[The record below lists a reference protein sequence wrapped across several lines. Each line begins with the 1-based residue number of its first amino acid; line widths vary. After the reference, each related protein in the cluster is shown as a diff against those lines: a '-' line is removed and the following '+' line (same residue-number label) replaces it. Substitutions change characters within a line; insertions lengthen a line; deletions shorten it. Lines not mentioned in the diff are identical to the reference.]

1 MSFRQILGT
10 IVVLTA
16 SASLFADSV
25 MEEVVVT
32 AQKKEENIQEVPIS
46 ITKMTGDRVTAR
58 FAGGEDILALAQAAP
73 GLHVET
79 SNGRLAPRFYMRGLE
94 TLTSPRQPLNQY
106 RLFLMR
112 SRWRKSGSSRF
123 QFLTSTP

>member
-1 MSFRQILGT
+1 MSYRQLILG
-10 IVVLTA
+10 LTA
-16 SASLFADSV
+16 ALMVSSNLFADSV

-79 SNGRLAPRFYMRGLE
+79 SNGRLAPRFYMRGLGNADF
-94 TLTSPRQPLNQY
+94 TQ
-106 RLFLMR
+106 
-112 SRWRKSGSSRF
+112 
-123 QFLTSTP
+123 